1 LNELRGFLARYG
13 IPEEGH
19 ADWDKIR
26 ISYSESHPEVLG
38 KSIDEVSRM
47 WDIDPVSTIARLL
60 VEDKGL
66 TGVVIHTMSENDVIK
81 AVSHPLV
88 AIGSDGSVM
97 KLGEGVPHPRN
108 YGTFPRVIAK
118 YVRESKVLNLPEAI
132 RKMTSLPARKLGL
145 HDRGLLRPGFKA
157 DIVVFNYYTI
167 RDRATYENPHVY
179 STGIEYLVVNGR
191 LVIREGKHTGAKP
204 GKLLRRT

>member
-1 LNELRGFLARYG
+1 
-13 IPEEGH
+13 
-19 ADWDKIR
+19 
-26 ISYSESHPEVLG
+26 
-38 KSIDEVSRM
+38 M